1 MRRFIFAAW
10 VTALTGTFSVSMAQ
24 ADVSIV
30 QRISLTFPY
39 KPAITHQNLLFFTK
53 GQRVRFE
60 GNRWHKKPTIIQF
73 DRLLILRLNTEE
85 KTYIKIK
92 IQDLQNLFNNKDKI
106 VGGVDEIL
114 SGKKKLVNRKYRFE
128 SSGRRDTISNKN
140 TQMYWLRGADQKIRA
155 KAWIAKDIDAGK
167 TIYPLQRKII
177 KLPINLLGPLNPT
190 LLGELERI
198 GGTAMRI
205 LFNEKEGVFG
215 PIRTDIIVERIDQ
228 DFLDAAM
235 FEVPANYREE
245 TLTRGIAKKRDRE
258 LSLIERRLEI
268 FRKLFDNPRRE
279 RN

>member
-39 KPAITHQNLLFFTK
+39 KPAITHHILLFFTK

-167 TIYPLQRKII
+167 TIYPLQRKIRQVPRV
-177 KLPINLLGPLNPT
+177 LST
-190 LLGELERI
+190 CCE
-198 GGTAMRI
+198 
-205 LFNEKEGVFG
+205 
-215 PIRTDIIVERIDQ
+215 TD
-228 DFLDAAM
+228 
-235 FEVPANYREE
+235 
-245 TLTRGIAKKRDRE
+245 G
-258 LSLIERRLEI
+258 
-268 FRKLFDNPRRE
+268 
-279 RN
+279 